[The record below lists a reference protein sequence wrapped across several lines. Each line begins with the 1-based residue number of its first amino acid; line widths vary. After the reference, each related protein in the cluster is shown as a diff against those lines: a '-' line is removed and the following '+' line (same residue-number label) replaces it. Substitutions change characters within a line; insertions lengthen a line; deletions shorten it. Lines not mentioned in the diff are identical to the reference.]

1 MNIKKNIALSD
12 SGYLFNP
19 SSGESFI
26 VNPIGIEIIDLV
38 KQGMSFSDIS
48 KNMLQKYNTDEAT
61 FEKDYFD
68 FTNMLRINQLSND
81 EEKND

>member
-19 SSGESFI
+19 SSGESFV
-26 VNPIGIEIIDLV
+26 VNPIGIEIIDLI

-48 KNMLQKYNTDEAT
+48 KNLLQKYNTDEAT